1 MRHHLIKAPAAVR
14 TSVRPH
20 LWLALALAFVAGGLA
35 PVHAQWITQDNAL
48 KAGWNAV
55 YLHVDAS
62 HTNVNGLI
70 NPLDPIEEVWMW
82 TLDLPPGLSVA
93 TPPDPNTDVGGH
105 WSKWTKLE
113 GPNSA
118 LRTLPGNVALLVRA
132 SAATTWSVKGRAV
145 PPRTRWTLT
154 GLNFVGF
161 PTASATPNFEAFL
174 GADAQPLDWKS
185 TAAAEIFRY
194 VGGNLGATN
203 PVQVTGVL
211 QRHPTLGLV
220 NREQAYWI
228 RTGEPT
234 NQIYNH
240 YFGPFQVSGSDSSD
254 LRFGDSLG
262 QARLTL
268 KNMSK
273 SNLTVTLREVGSEA
287 TPAGVTPLALPLMV
301 RGPLVTSNLTF
312 SYTPL
317 TTTSGSAQ
325 WSLAP
330 YGQPGSE
337 AEVIVGVDRSQMG
350 TTPGALFAGVLRFTD
365 NFGLTRVDIGASAT
379 TASRAGLWV
388 GNAVVDQVSQ
398 YLKQY
403 VKATNATE
411 FHTILNQKNLTLGIN
426 NPTGTNVLPWAV
438 SPDGRVRYEW
448 DTNSGLVLVFGT
460 NAATGRFNTGS
471 YLQKGDI
478 LTNLTSV
485 TRPVPLR
492 LIVHNDGTVTRL
504 MQRAYLGRNSQSNQV
519 VAARQQ
525 PVAGDLANAR
535 RLSAVHLPTSDGNGP
550 WTLTGVMA
558 EGGNLVTTVD
568 LGYNDHASNP
578 FLHTYHP
585 DHDGIDNRD
594 DTFQARLNS
603 GKESYDVRRVMTLSF
618 TASGN
623 DFDSRTRGGTRLEG
637 SYRENVSVRADT
649 VVLREFNVLGAF
661 SLTRITDTAEYA
673 P

>member
-1 MRHHLIKAPAAVR
+1 MRHHNSQAPADVR
-14 TSVRPH
+14 RPVRI
-20 LWLALALAFVAGGLA
+20 LFWLAVGLLAGWRMPA
-35 PVHAQWITQDNAL
+35 HAQWITQNNVL

-62 HTNVNGLI
+62 HTNVNGLV
-70 NPLDPIEEVWMW
+70 NLLDPIEEVWMW
-82 TLDLPPGLSVA
+82 SFDLPPGLSLA
-93 TPPDPNTDVGGH
+93 TPPDPTPSSQ

-113 GPNSA
+113 GATNP
-118 LRTLPGNVALLVRA
+118 LRLPGNVALLVKA
-132 SAATTWSVKGRAV
+132 SAPTTWSVKGRAV
-145 PPRTRWTLT
+145 PPRYRWTLT

-161 PTASATPNFEAFL
+161 PTASPTPNFENFL

-194 VGGNLGATN
+194 QGGNLGATN
-203 PVQVTGVL
+203 PIQVSGIL
-211 QRHPTLGLV
+211 QRHATLGLV
-220 NREQAYWI
+220 NRDQAYWI

-240 YFGPFQVSGSDSSD
+240 YFGPFQVTGSGSSD

-262 QARLTL
+262 QSRLYL

-273 SNLTVTLREVGSEA
+273 SNLTVTLREVPSEA
-287 TPAGVTPLALPLMV
+287 TPLGVAPSALPLMV

-312 SYTPL
+312 SYISL
-317 TTTSGSAQ
+317 TTTAGSAQ
-325 WSLAP
+325 WTLAP
-330 YGQPGSE
+330 HGQPGSE
-337 AEVIVGVDRSQMG
+337 AEVILGVDRSQMG

-365 NFGLTRVDIGASAT
+365 NFGMTRVEIGASAT
-379 TASRAGLWV
+379 SSSRAGLWV

-411 FHTILNQKNLTLGIN
+411 FHTILNQKNLTVGIN

-438 SPDGRVRYEW
+438 SPDGQVRYEW
-448 DTNSGLVLVFGT
+448 DTNSSLVLVFGT
-460 NAATGRFNTGS
+460 NVATGKFNTGS

-492 LIVHNDGTVTRL
+492 LIVHNNGTTTRL
-504 MQRAYLGRNSQSNQV
+504 MQRAYLGRDITSNQV
-519 VAARQQ
+519 VAATQS
-525 PVAGDLANAR
+525 PIAGDLANAR

-550 WTLTGVMA
+550 WILSGVMG
-558 EGGNLVTTVD
+558 EGGDLVTTVN
-568 LGYNDHASNP
+568 LGNGDHASNP

-594 DTFQARLNS
+594 DTFQVRLSS
-603 GKESYDVRRVMTLSF
+603 GKESYDIRRVMTLSF
-618 TASGN
+618 TAPGN

-637 SYRENVSVRADT
+637 NYLENVTIRADT
-649 VVLREFNVLGAF
+649 TVLREFNVLGLF
-661 SLTRITDTAEYA
+661 SLTRITDTAGYA
-673 P
+673 Q